1 MNYVRLSTYS
11 IGVLGI
17 LGLGFSLGFWGGDLA
32 AAGLQLTG
40 GEGGAVGIEE
50 RNKEEAK
57 HSDGLEEQAAKLG
70 ALGVWGQLETFEV
83 LLEAPLDLIRAGE
96 PKSVRTRWF
105 FGKLQQDAVAGLIRG
120 IVRKEALAEKLC
132 NRDRWLEDSDGVTVF
147 PRTEDI
153 LEIVENER
161 VVLYRE
167 LASFQEN
174 SFHVEPEILFGNSF
188 EEWIRGVHL
197 SQNAR
202 DFIKAVSYR
211 NGSMIQFSDIPA
223 LLGLLPTD
231 QERVEALRA
240 LSRTPSLVAKMI
252 ITSTSTENLAAY
264 WHKGLRLKDTSSFM
278 ASVKRN
284 KNVDRMDLLH
294 LLPSGIRKILYTF
307 PDPTQSRSGYLP
319 DCHWSSLNFFNAQP
333 LDRLADPVQ
342 ATAYTLE
349 KFTPIEPPYE
359 LGDVLFFTD
368 TKTGDAYHSCAYLAD
383 DIVFTKNGRSPLQ
396 PWVLM
401 KLENVKRLY
410 DMHFETKI
418 SAYRRKDMMEGKEHE
433 R

>member
-1 MNYVRLSTYS
+1 MNYTILRTRT
-11 IGVLGI
+11 IRTI
-17 LGLGFSLGFWGGDLA
+17 RLGLALFFLGDGLVR
-32 AAGLQLTG
+32 AGLQLTG
-40 GEGGAVGIEE
+40 GGSV
-50 RNKEEAK
+50 
-57 HSDGLEEQAAKLG
+57 GLEEKNNGRADDSDALDEQSARLG
-70 ALGVWGQLETFEV
+70 DAGAWGQMETFDV
-83 LLEAPLDLIRAGE
+83 LLEAPIDLIRAGE

-105 FGKLQQDAVAGLIRG
+105 FGKLKDDAVDDLIRRV
-120 IVRKEALAEKLC
+120 VRKGDLAEKLC
-132 NRDRWLEDSDGVTVF
+132 NRDRWLEDSEGVTVF
-147 PRTEDI
+147 PKTEDLI
-153 LEIVENER
+153 EIGEADR
-161 VVLYRE
+161 IALYHE
-167 LASFQEN
+167 LAKFQEN

-188 EEWIRGVHL
+188 EEWIRGVHI
-197 SQNAR
+197 SQSAR

-211 NGSMIQFSDIPA
+211 NGSMIQFADIPA

-231 QERVEALRA
+231 QERTEALRA
-240 LSRTPSLVAKMI
+240 LSRTPSLVAKI
-252 ITSTSTENLAAY
+252 IIASTATEQLASY
-264 WHKGLRLKDTSSFM
+264 WHKGFRLKDISSFM

-284 KNVDRMDLLH
+284 KNVDRMDLMH

-319 DCHWSSLNFFNAQP
+319 DCHWSSLNFFNPQP

-349 KFTPIEPPYE
+349 KFAPINPPYE

-401 KLENVKRLY
+401 KLESVKKLY
-410 DMHFETKI
+410 DMHFTTNI
-418 SAYRRKDMMEGKEHE
+418 SGYRRKDMMEAK
-433 R
+433 

>member
-1 MNYVRLSTYS
+1 MNYARLRNCI
-11 IGVLGI
+11 IGI
-17 LGLGFSLGFWGGDLA
+17 IGLGFALVLWGGDLVG
-32 AAGLQLTG
+32 AGLQLTG
-40 GEGGAVGIEE
+40 GEGGAVVIEE
-50 RNKEEAK
+50 ENKEAVE

-70 ALGVWGQLETFEV
+70 APGVWGQIETFEV
-83 LLEAPLDLIRAGE
+83 LLEAPPDLVLASE
-96 PKSVRTRWF
+96 PTSVRTRWF
-105 FGKLQQDAVAGLIRG
+105 FGKFKHDAVEGLIRG
-120 IVRKEALAEKLC
+120 IVRNEELAQKLC
-132 NRDRWLEDSDGVTVF
+132 DRDRWLEEADGVTVF
-147 PRTEDI
+147 PRTED
-153 LEIVENER
+153 LVEIIDSER

-167 LASFQEN
+167 LARFQEN
-174 SFHVEPEILFGNSF
+174 SFHVEPEILYGSSF

-197 SQNAR
+197 SVTAK

-223 LLGLLPTD
+223 LLGLLPSGR
-231 QERVEALRA
+231 ERMEALRA
-240 LSRTPSLVAKMI
+240 LSRTPSLVAKI
-252 ITSTSTENLAAY
+252 ITTSTPTENLASY

-319 DCHWSSLNFFNAQP
+319 DCHWSSLNFFNTQP

-401 KLENVKRLY
+401 RLENVKRLY

-418 SAYRRKDMMEGKEHE
+418 SAYRRKDMIDGKGH
-433 R
+433 

>member
-1 MNYVRLSTYS
+1 MNYARLRNCI
-11 IGVLGI
+11 IGI
-17 LGLGFSLGFWGGDLA
+17 IGLGFALVLWGGDLEGV
-32 AAGLQLTG
+32 GLQLTG
-40 GEGGAVGIEE
+40 GEGGAVVIEE
-50 RNKEEAK
+50 ENKEAAE
-57 HSDGLEEQAAKLG
+57 HLDGLEDQAAKLG
-70 ALGVWGQLETFEV
+70 APGVWGQLETFEV
-83 LLEAPLDLIRAGE
+83 LLEAPPDLVLASE
-96 PKSVRTRWF
+96 PTSVRTRWF
-105 FGKLQQDAVAGLIRG
+105 FGKFKQDAVEDLIRG
-120 IVRKEALAEKLC
+120 IVRKEELAQKLC
-132 NRDRWLEDSDGVTVF
+132 NRDRWLEEAGGVTVF
-147 PRTEDI
+147 PRTED
-153 LEIVENER
+153 LVEIIESER
-161 VVLYRE
+161 VVLYRV
-167 LASFQEN
+167 LARFQEN
-174 SFHVEPEILFGNSF
+174 SFHVEPEILYGSSF
-188 EEWIRGVHL
+188 EEWIRGVQL
-197 SQNAR
+197 SVTAK

-223 LLGLLPTD
+223 LLGLLPSGR
-231 QERVEALRA
+231 ERMEALRA

-252 ITSTSTENLAAY
+252 TTSTETENLASY

-284 KNVDRMDLLH
+284 RNVDRMDLLH

-319 DCHWSSLNFFNAQP
+319 DCHWSSLNFFNTQP

-401 KLENVKRLY
+401 RLENVKRLY

-418 SAYRRKDMMEGKEHE
+418 SGYRRKDMIDGKEH
-433 R
+433 